1 MKKAVIFFSFILFLI
16 AQTNAQNLLGLQWK
30 FKTGDNTEWSKP
42 GFNDSSWNEILVGD
56 YWENQGYANYDGF
69 AWYRKTLVIPSKLKS
84 EAIKNGGFVLNL
96 AKIDDADE
104 TYFNG
109 EMIGHHGEMPP
120 HYLSDFN
127 ALREYPVPVDKILWD
142 KPNTIAVRVYDGGG
156 DGGIKGEPVEFKVKG
171 TSESLVFDT
180 DFGTSNRLFINTP
193 KVVLPLQF
201 TSKGEACSGKVT
213 VNILS
218 DFREPVTTMVKE
230 LSIGKGR
237 TKKLEIP
244 VENLK
249 PGFYLVSAIFESQ
262 TIHKMISFR
271 FGVDPENIISPTDRQ
286 PDFEN
291 YWNRARKELAAVDPQ
306 FRLIKKDSLSAG
318 SKDVYLL
325 EMRSLGNVLIRGW
338 YCVPKKTGKYPA
350 ILQVQ
355 GYSSSQEA
363 SWRIDDDDFI
373 NLVLNIRGH
382 GNSRDDINP
391 GFPGYLQHFIQDKEL
406 YIYRGAYMDC
416 VRAVD
421 FLYSRRE
428 VDTARVVVEGGSQG
442 GALSFA
448 TAALDNQRI
457 RLCAPQVPFLS
468 DFKDYFKVGNW
479 PGNEFTNYVS
489 KHPSFGWEGVFN
501 TLSYIDIKN
510 LAPWIK
516 APVFMCIGLMDE
528 TCPPHI
534 NFAAYNQLTV
544 PKHYIAY
551 PLSGHG
557 LPADSRKQVM
567 VWVRQQLGMEATNKN
582 H

>member
-1 MKKAVIFFSFILFLI
+1 MKKIIAFILLVLFLNNQ
-16 AQTNAQNLLGLQWK
+16 ANSQNLLSLKWK
-30 FKTGDNTEWSKP
+30 FEKGDNLEWSKP
-42 GFNDSSWNEILVGD
+42 GFKDSLWKEIFVGD
-56 YWENQGYANYDGF
+56 YWENQGLENYDGF
-69 AWYRKTLVIPSKLKS
+69 AWYRKTLVIPSKLKA
-84 EAIKNGGFVLNL
+84 EAVKNGGFLLNL

-109 EMIGHHGEMPP
+109 KQIGHNGEMPP
-120 HYLSDFN
+120 HYKTAYD
-127 ALREYPVPVDKILWD
+127 ALREYNIPVEKILWD
-142 KPNTIAVRVYDGGG
+142 KPNTIAVRVYDDGGN
-156 DGGIKGEPVEFKVKG
+156 GGIKGEPLEFKVKG
-171 TSESLVFDT
+171 TSDNFILET
-180 DFGTSNRLFINTP
+180 DFGTSNRIFVNTP
-193 KVVLPLQF
+193 KIILPLQF
-201 TSKGEACSGKVT
+201 INKSESCSGKVL
-213 VNILS
+213 VNIQS
-218 DFREPVTTMVKE
+218 DFKE
-230 LSIGKGR
+230 SVATIEKGLKIGKG
-237 TKKLEIP
+237 KVVKMQIP

-249 PGFYLVSAIFESQ
+249 PGFYRASVIFESE
-262 TIHKMISFR
+262 TIHKKISFN
-271 FGVDPENIISPTDRQ
+271 FGVDPEKIVSPIERQ

-306 FRLIKKDSLSAG
+306 FKLIKKDSLSTG
-318 SKDVYLL
+318 TKDVYLL

-338 YCVPKKTGKYPA
+338 YCVPKKAGKYPA

-355 GYSSSQEA
+355 GYSSNQEA

-382 GNSRDDINP
+382 GNSKDDVNP
-391 GFPGYLQHFIQDKEL
+391 GFPGYLQYFIQDKEL

-416 VRAVD
+416 IRAVD
-421 FLYSRRE
+421 FLYSRKE
-428 VDTARVVVEGGSQG
+428 VDTTRVVVEGGSQG

-468 DFKDYFKVGNW
+468 DFKDYFKVANW
-479 PGNEFTNYVS
+479 PGNEFVDYVA
-489 KHPSFGWEGVFN
+489 KHPSFGWDGVFK

-516 APVFMCIGLMDE
+516 APVLMGFGLMDE

-544 PKHYIAY
+544 SKNYIGY

-557 LPADSRKQVM
+557 LPADFRKQEM
-567 VWVRQQLGMEATNKN
+567 IWIRKNLGMAVK
-582 H
+582 